1 VLFTFFRR
9 GHSLSFCGRHMA
21 HRQYVLRFHCGTLS
35 KDNFHSKEP
44 FVSGRYYP
52 PATIRHSV
60 NVGVTVS
67 GGIGQEGNWMAGRGK
82 LADVDYIW
90 LPW

>member
-1 VLFTFFRR
+1 VLLTFVRR

-21 HRQYVLRFHCGTLS
+21 RMQYVLRFHCGTLS
-35 KDNFHSKEP
+35 KHNFHSKEL

-67 GGIGQEGNWMAGRGK
+67 GGYWPRG
-82 LADVDYIW
+82 
-90 LPW
+90 